1 MKPSEKEVLDTLR
14 KSTLSY
20 LGKNEFSIIEQEVE
34 RKGLLNLTGLAK
46 TIIQEAVQK
55 HGTGDQKPH
64 GSWAGNGAGG
74 GLGGARYIQDLS
86 PKDQAE
92 YIRRA
97 KDAKSL
103 QEVKELAREFKTKYG
118 AGGSGTSGS
127 DSGTIDR
134 IRIGQKALENNNYDK
149 MMADYDKMESSWRK
163 KLSKPS
169 SKEEYGDPQDMAS
182 MEFKTKYGADVLDV
196 QDANNMKKSNL
207 SKHGSHDQRAHGS
220 WSDDSEGEDDSE
232 PKNYYPPSKFTNDKD
247 DSENPAYMDD
257 MDILRPP
264 KRLSSK

>member
-74 GLGGARYIQDLS
+74 
-86 PKDQAE
+86 
-92 YIRRA
+92 
-97 KDAKSL
+97 
-103 QEVKELAREFKTKYG
+103 
-118 AGGSGTSGS
+118 SGTSGS

-134 IRIGQKALENNNYDK
+134 IRRGQKALENNNYDK

-169 SKEEYGDPQDMAS
+169 SKEEYGDPQDLAS

-196 QDANNMKKSNL
+196 QDANDMKKSNL

-220 WSDDSEGEDDSE
+220 WSDDSDGEDDSE

-264 KRLSSK
+264 KRFSSK